1 MKTINRRILIVSLII
16 LLLALIFIAMNTGTI
31 KVSLSELYRGLFVE
45 YNEKV
50 ASIYHIRFP
59 RIVISILCGFALAMS
74 GVIFQAVL
82 KNPLADP
89 GMIGISSGC
98 LLGGLLCM
106 LFFPQL
112 YALKPLAAFLGG
124 MLTFFLIYSLS
135 WQSGFSPLK
144 IILIGVALYYML
156 NGIIAVLSNNGLNN
170 DSINALVNSNISLK
184 TWNDINQV
192 GIYIPPLLIVA
203 FFTHKTCDLLALED
217 KTLTSLGVNVKAKRF
232 GLSLIAVLLVSLSV
246 SLAGVISFVGLIVPH
261 LVRIL
266 VGTKHKDL
274 MLLSS
279 LMGSIILLLSDTL
292 GRVIIAPYEISASI
306 IMAIIGAPI
315 FILLLKR
322 SKL

>member
-1 MKTINRRILIVSLII
+1 MKTINHRFLIVSLII

-31 KVSLSELYRGLFVE
+31 KVSLSELYQGLFVE

-59 RIVISILCGFALAMS
+59 RIVISLLCGSALAIS

-98 LLGGLLCM
+98 SLGALLCM
-106 LFFPQL
+106 IIFPQFF
-112 YALKPLAAFLGG
+112 YLKPFAAFLGG
-124 MLTFFLIYSLS
+124 MLAFFLIYSLS

-144 IILIGVALYYML
+144 IILIGVALHYML
-156 NGIIAVLSNNGLNN
+156 NGIIDVLSSNGLNN
-170 DSINALVNSNISLK
+170 ASVNALVNSNISLK

-192 GIYIPPLLIVA
+192 GIYIPPLLIIA

-217 KTLTSLGVNVKAKRF
+217 RTLISLGVNVKVKRF
-232 GLSLIAVLLVSLSV
+232 VLSFIAVLLVSLSV

-261 LVRIL
+261 LVRVL
-266 VGTKHKDL
+266 VGTKHKYL
-274 MLLSS
+274 MLLSG

-292 GRVIIAPYEISASI
+292 GRMIMSPYEISASV
-306 IMAIIGAPI
+306 IMAIVGAPI